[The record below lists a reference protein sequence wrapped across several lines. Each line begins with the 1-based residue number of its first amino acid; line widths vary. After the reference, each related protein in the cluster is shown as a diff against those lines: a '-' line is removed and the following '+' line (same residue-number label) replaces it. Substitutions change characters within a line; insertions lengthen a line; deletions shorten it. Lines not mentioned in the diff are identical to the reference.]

1 MFASLVC
8 VFLRLTRK
16 QAFLRKI
23 KESLGLQLAMPQFAK
38 TVWAW
43 VCWTLLATQTRK
55 HSLKACAHCPVL
67 HDPEEC
73 PLDAVF
79 RWGRD
84 TFKWPFSHLPFGLYM
99 FDIKM
104 VAKKGKRD
112 MYSKLWEKPYHRNST
127 SVKSQER
134 ACSRWIQTEQDT
146 GPIPK
151 RASRLI
157 PPACPLSPHTPKY
170 QSLHRAVQRTRMG
183 CRMGKWR
190 RALETK
196 TVQLPRWWMKL
207 QRPLGVN
214 SKMLIWEARIPSSV
228 TEDFSWAHRGC
239 EDVLLFKSLQLWLL
253 FPQDTDHICFLESC
267 HRKRHK
273 TNNVCPLHI
282 PSFSLSSPSLSFL
295 FFIGINPWEQQRLHT
310 NPREIQF
317 ALACNSSNSASWG
330 FQNQG

>member
-23 KESLGLQLAMPQFAK
+23 KESLGLQLAMPQLAK

-112 MYSKLWEKPYHRNST
+112 MYLANSGRSPT
-127 SVKSQER
+127 IETAPLSR
-134 ACSRWIQTEQDT
+134 AKKGPVLDEYKQNRTQAPSPREHPVWFHLLAPFLLTLLNIKACTEQCR
-146 GPIPK
+146 GPGWGAEWANEEGPWRQK
-151 RASRLI
+151 
-157 PPACPLSPHTPKY
+157 LS
-170 QSLHRAVQRTRMG
+170 
-183 CRMGKWR
+183 
-190 RALETK
+190 
-196 TVQLPRWWMKL
+196 
-207 QRPLGVN
+207 N
-214 SKMLIWEARIPSSV
+214 
-228 TEDFSWAHRGC
+228 
-239 EDVLLFKSLQLWLL
+239 
-253 FPQDTDHICFLESC
+253 FPDDEWSY
-267 HRKRHK
+267 KD
-273 TNNVCPLHI
+273 P
-282 PSFSLSSPSLSFL
+282 
-295 FFIGINPWEQQRLHT
+295 
-310 NPREIQF
+310 
-317 ALACNSSNSASWG
+317 
-330 FQNQG
+330 